1 MADFGV
7 MMPFILGT
15 ELMMPLF
22 DQKWLVPASRISSKA
37 GPEKPCGP
45 ALGTGFAGTRPGAFR
60 PGMAIWNAQRVTA
73 RGESAGR
80 GRQRNRE

>member
-45 ALGTGFAGTRPGAFR
+45 ALGTGFAGTRPGAFS
-60 PGMAIWNAQRVTA
+60 PGMTIWEREGTA
-73 RGESAGR
+73 RDGNSR
-80 GRQRNRE
+80 K